1 VRGRSFPGARAPGG
15 ERVVNL
21 PARRDPPVLEGQVV
35 GEPARTVP
43 RQAARVITAAVRHD
57 RARAAGRNAAYVG
70 IGAAVIT
77 RRLWESRSTARYERS
92 IRSAEAAGDHEAAL
106 AWDAQRVKFLKDRH
120 TRRADLVELPLKV
133 FKALPGI
140 AAGFLGVLIV
150 TGVLMAIASRNVKE
164 VAAPVRT
171 TARIVEWAVI
181 AFGAAW
187 GPFLLAAPWI
197 VLLVLYLAGRSYA
210 NASLTAWS
218 VAGKDDGE
226 DPGLVVTADTIVLAL
241 QHLPNPALKAA
252 FKNDWRPVFHTLP
265 VLDGRGYSAVFSL
278 PLGVTA
284 SMIADQRPVFAR
296 NVHRAEVEVWPSDA
310 EKAGTGPAGTVA
322 VWIAHRGVLSKPAPE
337 YPLLHEGTAD
347 VFAGVPGGVSP
358 RGDTIAIPV
367 VANNLVCGGQMGNG
381 KSNACRVVML
391 GAALDPLAELWVHV
405 FAYNGDFDA
414 YAPRLARYVKGA
426 EDEHVAAAV
435 ASLAEL
441 YEEVGRREQRLADLG
456 AKKMTRQLALQH
468 PDLRPKLAL
477 FSECHELFG
486 NAEHG
491 ELAADLAMKTMRRA
505 RKTGVWLGFD
515 TQSSRKNAIP
525 PRIVELVSVNC
536 CFYVKTWRSNDGFLG
551 DGSFAAGIRATELR
565 PGRDVGTS
573 LATGVSEAQFEL
585 LRWYFVEVND
595 DTGFD
600 AAADVI
606 ARAVAAVAPGTP
618 VQGGRPRPA
627 LESRDLL
634 EDLAEVLDLDRAKLR
649 DVVGLLRG
657 LAPAWGPYQKLTA
670 AQLRKLLAGEGVRV
684 VNSSGTPWLDPAE
697 VHRVIAERSTE
708 ELDEE

>member
-1 VRGRSFPGARAPGG
+1 
-15 ERVVNL
+15 
-21 PARRDPPVLEGQVV
+21 
-35 GEPARTVP
+35 
-43 RQAARVITAAVRHD
+43 
-57 RARAAGRNAAYVG
+57 
-70 IGAAVIT
+70 
-77 RRLWESRSTARYERS
+77 
-92 IRSAEAAGDHEAAL
+92 
-106 AWDAQRVKFLKDRH
+106 
-120 TRRADLVELPLKV
+120 
-133 FKALPGI
+133 
-140 AAGFLGVLIV
+140 
-150 TGVLMAIASRNVKE
+150 M
-164 VAAPVRT
+164 
-171 TARIVEWAVI
+171 
-181 AFGAAW
+181 
-187 GPFLLAAPWI
+187 
-197 VLLVLYLAGRSYA
+197 
-210 NASLTAWS
+210 
-218 VAGKDDGE
+218 
-226 DPGLVVTADTIVLAL
+226 
-241 QHLPNPALKAA
+241 
-252 FKNDWRPVFHTLP
+252 
-265 VLDGRGYSAVFSL
+265 
-278 PLGVTA
+278 
-284 SMIADQRPVFAR
+284 
-296 NVHRAEVEVWPSDA
+296 
-310 EKAGTGPAGTVA
+310 
-322 VWIAHRGVLSKPAPE
+322 
-337 YPLLHEGTAD
+337 
-347 VFAGVPGGVSP
+347 
-358 RGDTIAIPV
+358 
-367 VANNLVCGGQMGNG
+367 ANNLVCGGQMGNG

-456 AKKMTRQLALQH
+456 AKKMTRQLAQQH

-486 NAEHG
+486 HAEHG

-505 RKTGVWLGFD
+505 RKTGIWLGFD

-606 ARAVAAVAPGTP
+606 ARAVAQVAPGTP

-634 EDLAEVLDLDRAKLR
+634 EDLDEVLELDRIKLR
-649 DVVGLLRG
+649 DVVGLLRA
-657 LAPAWGPYQKLTA
+657 LAPAWSPYQKLTA
-670 AQLRKLLAGEGVRV
+670 AQLRKQLDGEGVRV

-697 VHRVIAERSTE
+697 VRRAVADRSTAD
-708 ELDEE
+708 LDEDV

>member
-1 VRGRSFPGARAPGG
+1 VI
-15 ERVVNL
+15 
-21 PARRDPPVLEGQVV
+21 D
-35 GEPARTVP
+35 EPARTVP
-43 RQAARVITAAVRHD
+43 RQAVRVIRAVARHD

-70 IGAAVIT
+70 IGAAVIM
-77 RRLWESRSTARYERS
+77 RRLWESRSIARYERS

-106 AWDAQRVKFLKDRH
+106 AWDTQRVKFIKDRH
-120 TRRADLVELPLKV
+120 SRRADLVELPLKV

-140 AAGFLGVLIV
+140 AAGFLGILIV
-150 TGVLMAIASRNVKE
+150 IGVLLAIAGKDAKEIAVPVKT
-164 VAAPVRT
+164 VAH
-171 TARIVEWAVI
+171 I
-181 AFGAAW
+181 AGWVALAFSVSY
-187 GPFLLAAPWI
+187 GPFLLALPWI
-197 VLLVLYLAGRSYA
+197 VVLVLYLAGRSYA

-226 DPGLVVTADTIVLAL
+226 DPGIVITADTIVLAL

-252 FKNDWRPVFHTLP
+252 FKNDWKPAFHTLP
-265 VLDGRGYSAVFSL
+265 VRDGRGYSAIFSL

-284 SMIADQRPVFAR
+284 EQIADQRPVLAR

-322 VWIAHRGVLSKPAPE
+322 VWIADKGVLGKAAPE

-358 RGDTIAIPV
+358 RGDTITVPV
-367 VANNLVCGGQMGNG
+367 VANNFVCGGQMGQG

-414 YAPRLARYVKGA
+414 FTPRLARYVKGA
-426 EDEHVAAAV
+426 EDEHIAAAV

-441 YEEVGRREQRLADLG
+441 YEEVGRREQRLAGLG
-456 AKKMTRQLALQH
+456 AKKVTRQLAQANR
-468 PDLRPKLAL
+468 DLRPKLAL

-486 NAEHG
+486 NSEHG

-505 RKTGVWLGFD
+505 RKTGITLGFD

-525 PRIVELVSVNC
+525 PKIVELVSVNC

-551 DGSFAAGIRATELR
+551 DGSFAAGVRATELR

-573 LATGVSEAQFEL
+573 LATGVSDAQFDL
-585 LRWYFVEVND
+585 LKWYFVEVD
-595 DTGFD
+595 DNTGYD
-600 AAADVI
+600 AAAEAI
-606 ARAVAAVAPGTP
+606 ARAVSQVSPGTP
-618 VQGGRPRPA
+618 VKGGRPVPA
-627 LESRDLL
+627 IESRDLL
-634 EDLAEVLDLDRAKLR
+634 DDLDEVLGEDRVKLR
-649 DVVGLLRG
+649 DLIGLLRR
-657 LAPAWGPYQKLTA
+657 LAPAWGAYQRMTA
-670 AQLRKLLAGEGVRV
+670 RELGAALRALDVRT
-684 VNSSGTPWLDPAE
+684 VNSSGTPYLDPFDLR
-697 VHRVIAERSTE
+697 RVIADRSTE
-708 ELDEE
+708 DLDEE